1 MIQRPCGTY
10 KKKGGNA
17 CKFISFNNA
26 SVTPERSLYLSLID
40 SLSGIII
47 TWAFVCALQLQ
58 THLSFPC
65 PQLLIMCQRATDKKK
80 SNNRTS
86 QILIDIHAEI
96 LQPHDTLQWLTCSLR
111 EKCPT
116 SSIQSHLRLGQ
127 VHARG
132 ITCNLQSQMQVTAY
146 TVTCI

>member
-80 SNNRTS
+80 VTIEPRKSS
-86 QILIDIHAEI
+86 LIFM
-96 LQPHDTLQWLTCSLR
+96 QKSCSLMTPTMADMQPQR
-111 EKCPT
+111 EMPNKLN
-116 SSIQSHLRLGQ
+116 SIPPKVRAS
-127 VHARG
+127 AR
-132 ITCNLQSQMQVTAY
+132 TRHYL
-146 TVTCI
+146 